1 MDHVRANEHRYLMT
15 VNQVSNCTSI
25 SHTWVDVNKF
35 SNQKQVYGQI
45 LVKEKKEKKLAVTLS
60 NRKQYRKNFP
70 LSFNM
75 RLLDCINAIF
85 TYGFCYME

>member
-25 SHTWVDVNKF
+25 SHTWVYVNKF

-45 LVKEKKEKKLAVTLS
+45 LVKEKKEKK
-60 NRKQYRKNFP
+60 
-70 LSFNM
+70 
-75 RLLDCINAIF
+75 
-85 TYGFCYME
+85 

>member
-25 SHTWVDVNKF
+25 SHTWVEVNKF

-45 LVKEKKEKKLAVTLS
+45 LVKEKKEKK
-60 NRKQYRKNFP
+60 
-70 LSFNM
+70 
-75 RLLDCINAIF
+75 
-85 TYGFCYME
+85 